1 MTLLMLALWLA
12 LDIQGT
18 LTCPTPGEVSQHLT
32 RLSPE
37 RARAEQAPH
46 AYLSSGESFV
56 TIELLAPDGNLLA
69 ERRLDRSGS
78 CSEMAE
84 AVAVVLAAWQ
94 AQFSPTVAPTAIDPP
109 APAPA
114 PVAPPPEATPKRP
127 LLFDAGIAGLT
138 SIVGSQAAFG
148 GKLQGVLTPFPHV
161 LGLGLGLAWAISVSS
176 NHSQSV
182 PDSPLTTDVKA
193 EWIRP
198 TLTLGPNLRLQG
210 DALAL
215 DIHGSAVLALL
226 HVKGVN
232 GSGLD
237 TPASDTSAQFGL
249 AGGLR
254 GLWTWPKAAVWVGAD
269 LLGFPGQ
276 DNLTIGNSS
285 GNSDPRG
292 HLPHLEIQ
300 ASLGVSL
307 GRFR

>member
-1 MTLLMLALWLA
+1 MTSLLLALWLV

-32 RLSPE
+32 RLVPE
-37 RARAEQAPH
+37 RAGAEQAPH

-56 TIELLAPDGNLLA
+56 SIELLAPDGNLLA

-78 CSEMAE
+78 CAEMAE
-84 AVAVVLAAWQ
+84 AVAVILAAWQ
-94 AQFSPTVAPTAIDPP
+94 ARFSPTVAPTVIEPP
-109 APAPA
+109 APAPT
-114 PVAPPPEATPKRP
+114 PRSPSPEAAPKRP
-127 LLFDAGIAGLT
+127 WFFDAGIAGLT

-148 GKLQGVLTPFPHV
+148 GKLQGVLTPFPH
-161 LGLGLGLAWAISVSS
+161 GLGFAWAISLSS
-176 NHSQSV
+176 NHSQTISN
-182 PDSPLTTDVKA
+182 SSLARDVKA

-198 TLTLGPNLRLQG
+198 ALTLGPNLRLQG
-210 DALAL
+210 DTLAL

-226 HVKGVN
+226 HIK
-232 GSGLD
+232 GSGLS

-249 AGGLR
+249 AAGLR

-276 DNLTIGNSS
+276 DNLTIGNHGSLA
-285 GNSDPRG
+285 
-292 HLPHLEIQ
+292 HLPHVEIQ
-300 ASLGVSL
+300 ASLGIAL